1 MDIKVH
7 KIEHK
12 ELKVSGISFDSR
24 KIKKVK
30 LYGKS
35 KKIFKKLLKEL

>member
-1 MDIKVH
+1 MI
-7 KIEHK
+7 
-12 ELKVSGISFDSR
+12 GIVVVGGDKSNLE
-24 KIKKVK
+24 KKKVK